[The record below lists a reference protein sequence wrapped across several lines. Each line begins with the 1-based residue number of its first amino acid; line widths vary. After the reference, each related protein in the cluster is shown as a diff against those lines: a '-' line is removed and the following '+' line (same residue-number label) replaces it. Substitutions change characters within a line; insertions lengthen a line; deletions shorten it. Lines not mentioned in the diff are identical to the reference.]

1 MKALLKEVRNYLL
14 SDIYKGRMTEKM
26 KKERF

>member
-14 SDIYKGRMTEKM
+14 SDIYKGMMTEKM